1 MVTMAT
7 RMINLSLPMGLLAP
21 LILFLILPFA
31 EPKRGVINDYTCID
45 IHVDGVKWSSLVH
58 SGKFIGSY
66 NTCIHH
72 IRRIYKSI
80 EYYVQFRR
88 MNLELSKL
96 SIVFSSQR
104 TSSNLQTRVEEGRG
118 RNFQKTGFFFL
129 LKLLYQLTQVQKFI
143 LATIVRFVFEV
154 IVTEI
159 ILFKSYLEILLS
171 NILFNLKLY
180 FLFLEIEML
189 FQHLTIYFKT
199 FISKNCAKISFDL
212 TIKYLQLF
220 FSVSSLTV
228 NILQGKLIRFL
239 SLEIAQFAFKM

>member
-21 LILFLILPFA
+21 PLILFLILPFA
-31 EPKRGVINDYTCID
+31 EPRRGVINDYTCID

-96 SIVFSSQR
+96 SMLFSSLENFFQ
-104 TSSNLQTRVEEGRG
+104 SSDKSVRG
-118 RNFQKTGFFFL
+118 EKRNFQKTGFFF
-129 LKLLYQLTQVQKFI
+129 
-143 LATIVRFVFEV
+143 
-154 IVTEI
+154 
-159 ILFKSYLEILLS
+159 
-171 NILFNLKLY
+171 
-180 FLFLEIEML
+180 
-189 FQHLTIYFKT
+189 
-199 FISKNCAKISFDL
+199 
-212 TIKYLQLF
+212 
-220 FSVSSLTV
+220 FSVKIT
-228 NILQGKLIRFL
+228 L
-239 SLEIAQFAFKM
+239 STHASTKIYLSYNCKICF

>member
-96 SIVFSSQR
+96 SMLFSF
-104 TSSNLQTRVEEGRG
+104 LEKF
-118 RNFQKTGFFFL
+118 FQCSDKNVRKKKLSEDRIFFF
-129 LKLLYQLTQVQKFI
+129 T
-143 LATIVRFVFEV
+143 
-154 IVTEI
+154 
-159 ILFKSYLEILLS
+159 FKITLS
-171 NILFNLKLY
+171 C
-180 FLFLEIEML
+180 
-189 FQHLTIYFKT
+189 HG
-199 FISKNCAKISFDL
+199 S
-212 TIKYLQLF
+212 
-220 FSVSSLTV
+220 
-228 NILQGKLIRFL
+228 
-239 SLEIAQFAFKM
+239 